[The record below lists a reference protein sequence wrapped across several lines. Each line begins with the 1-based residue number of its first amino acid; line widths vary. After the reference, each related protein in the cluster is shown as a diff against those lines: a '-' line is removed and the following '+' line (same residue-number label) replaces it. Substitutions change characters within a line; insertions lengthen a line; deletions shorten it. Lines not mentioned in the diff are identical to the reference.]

1 MLCKMCYHVVAGR
14 VLGSELTFSP
24 SSYFLLL
31 LRVQPPLPL
40 STFFVVSWALRHLFT
55 CLVFPFSTPTLV
67 STFRPWLFWF
77 EHSSFIRSSNH
88 MIHEHLETDII
99 FSLPPLRNNVTPQIL
114 LPPTFLHFFSLA
126 TSHLYFG
133 LYCPH
138 PLLPLC
144 DFILLSF
151 LPSEHIPCNTLV
163 TH

>member
-99 FSLPPLRNNVTPQIL
+99 FSLRPLRNNVTPQIL
-114 LPPTFLHFFSLA
+114 PPPTFLHFF
-126 TSHLYFG
+126 YP
-133 LYCPH
+133 C
-138 PLLPLC
+138 
-144 DFILLSF
+144 
-151 LPSEHIPCNTLV
+151 HIPLV
-163 TH
+163 FRIILPPSTASIM